1 MRTMN
6 NTIGLCDLQIDKA
19 FAAEKAVAHREQLT
33 IMMRLRA
40 ATSSSFSQEVS
51 NAWNERRIIRRRM
64 QDYASVH

>member
-1 MRTMN
+1 
-6 NTIGLCDLQIDKA
+6 
-19 FAAEKAVAHREQLT
+19 
-33 IMMRLRA
+33 MMRLRA